1 MWGKGAECDIRI
13 QLIVLKRI
21 FKYID
26 IDKTMQMKIRISKI
40 IRMNIRKDILIGIIS
55 IFEYTQAQPL

>member
-26 IDKTMQMKIRISKI
+26 IDKTMRMNIRISKI